1 MSNKK
6 EREKRREERIAA
18 ETKVDTGERRTR
30 ILQIAAGAVFLA
42 IVAVVVVIVV
52 ASSGSDDGGD
62 SKIENTAEVD
72 RLLGGIPQNEL
83 ELGDKSAPV
92 ELVEFGDLQCPVCKA
107 NSENVMPDLIQNK
120 VKTGEARIVF
130 RNFTIISEESIP
142 AGAAAVAAGK
152 QGRGYNFIEIF
163 YRNQGEERS
172 GYVTDEFL
180 ESVAKAAGVKDLAQW
195 NKDRESKAVLKE
207 VETTTSEASTRFGFN
222 GTPSFLIKGPS
233 TNGYEIVQNSESPS
247 DFESAIDQ
255 AG

>member
-30 ILQIAAGAVFLA
+30 ILQIAAGAAFLA
-42 IVAVVVVIVV
+42 IIAVVVVIVV
-52 ASSGSDDGGD
+52 ASSSGGGSGD
-62 SKIENTAEVD
+62 TKIEKADEVD
-72 RLLGGIPQNEL
+72 RLLGGIPQSEL

-107 NSENVMPDLIQNK
+107 NSEDVMPDLIRNK
-120 VKTGEARIVF
+120 IKTGEARLVF
-130 RNFTIISEESIP
+130 RNFVIISEESTP
-142 AGAAAVAAGK
+142 AGAAAIAAGK
-152 QGRGYNFIEIF
+152 QGRGYNFIETF
-163 YRNQGEERS
+163 YRNQGAERS

-180 ESVAKAAGVKDLAQW
+180 EAVAKAAGVKDLAQW
-195 NKDRESKAVLKE
+195 NKDRRSKE
-207 VETTTSEASTRFGFN
+207 VLQEVEATTSEASTRFGFN

-233 TNGYEIVQNSESPS
+233 TNGYEIVQNSESAS
-247 DFESAIDQ
+247 SFEDAIDQ